1 MRVVAVALSLLLLV
15 LAGCVS
21 QPDTPRNGPDD
32 PTEPADAKRM
42 SPPYPAANAQLAAHP
57 AYGWPTLDGVVR
69 GLDAYGVDAWRPLDY
84 RPLPDPIAGLRHL
97 GHAEGLNAGAG
108 IAVYGHYAIVPA
120 NGQPGAVVDLSDP
133 AAPKK
138 VAGFEQG
145 TRDADFLVYPD
156 GRIVVVMAT
165 SGAQVPILDVTDP
178 ENPALLSMITMPRGT
193 HNIAVVPGTPILYNS
208 NSDGGG
214 TNPSE
219 PAGGTEIYDLNDP
232 ENPTLVQDW
241 ANGYGCHDITFHI
254 DPTADKYRA
263 YCAGI
268 EATQIW
274 DIADPVDPQVVVTVP
289 VHHGDPDLPSA
300 SVPLV
305 FFSHLAMVNH
315 DASLLIVGDETGGGL
330 LAACDAYVHQDDVT
344 ASGPFGNLYFYDI
357 ENEEEPE
364 LLSFFSPPSHLIQFP
379 DGASPT
385 AGCTAHF
392 GRLVEDRPLLLMSF
406 YGAGVLL
413 VDFSDP
419 AAPFIADQWNP
430 GTNTWD
436 VWYYQGYAVTGDLE
450 RGLDV
455 LTFE

>member
-1 MRVVAVALSLLLLV
+1 MRVLSVAVSLLLVV

-21 QPDTPRNGPDD
+21 DPGPSDD
-32 PTEPADAKRM
+32 SDDQDGHDDVHRM
-42 SPPYPAANAQLAAHP
+42 APPFPAANAQLASHP

-69 GLDAYGVDAWRPLDY
+69 GDASYGAAEWRPLDY
-84 RPLPDPIAGLRHL
+84 KALPDPITGLEHL
-97 GHAEGLNAGAG
+97 GHADGLNAGAG

-133 AAPKK
+133 GAPKK

-156 GRIVVVMAT
+156 GRVLVVMAT
-165 SGAQVPILDVTDP
+165 SGAAVPLLDVTDP
-178 ENPALLSMITMPRGT
+178 ENPELVSVITMPRGT
-193 HNIAVVPGTPILYNS
+193 HNIAIVPGTPILYNS
-208 NSDGGG
+208 NSDGAGLDP
-214 TNPSE
+214 TEPS
-219 PAGGTEIYDLNDP
+219 GGTEIYDLSDP
-232 ENPTLVQDW
+232 ENPRLIQDW

-254 DPTADKYRA
+254 DPAADKYRA

-268 EATQIW
+268 EASQVW
-274 DIADPVDPQVVVTVP
+274 DIADPSDPKVVVTVP
-289 VHHGDPDLPSA
+289 VHHGDPDLPST

-305 FFSHLAMVNH
+305 FFSHLAMTNH
-315 DASLLIVGDETGGGL
+315 DATLLIVGDETGGGL

-357 ENEEEPE
+357 SNEEEPQ
-364 LLSFFSPPSHLIQFP
+364 LLSFLSPPSHLIQFP
-379 DGASPT
+379 DGATPT

-392 GRLVEDRPLLLMSF
+392 GRLVEDRPLLLMAF
-406 YGAGVLL
+406 YGAGILL
-413 VDFSDP
+413 IDFSDP

-455 LTFE
+455 LTFR